1 MRRKINNFK
10 KLAII
15 LSVIVILLG
24 WQLSRWSCA
33 LHQQQVSSSLQTIL
47 DTTQQAL
54 ASWSKAQRKIAQTW
68 AQHPEIIDLGQKL
81 RSLPAISQS
90 LVDQPAQQQL
100 NNILRTVIKENEYK
114 GFLLL
119 NTGLSVMASSHVQ
132 NIGQKN
138 LLGDQHEVI
147 RKLLNGQAAVSLPM
161 HSPFI
166 INDKHTN
173 KVHNSHPSMF
183 VAAPVM
189 REQKVIA
196 ILAFRI
202 DPHDDFTAILQRG
215 RLSDSGETYA
225 FDNKG
230 MLISNSRFDQQL
242 QRLGLLS
249 PGQSSILN
257 ITLRS
262 PYDKANSLDTLVNH
276 PSLIPLTLMANS
288 AIHGNHSTNVEG
300 YLDYRGELVVG
311 AWLWDKNM
319 NMGITTEIDYD
330 NAYKLLHHTY
340 IIITIAGLS
349 TILLIF
355 LASLYVNSMRMTRNK
370 N

>member
-1 MRRKINNFK
+1 MRRKVNNFK

-15 LSVIVILLG
+15 LGVIVILLA
-24 WQLSRWSCA
+24 WQLSRWSCV

-54 ASWSKAQRKIAQTW
+54 VSWSNAQRKTAQTW
-68 AQHPEIIDLGQKL
+68 AQHPEIIDLSQKL
-81 RSLPAISQS
+81 LALPAISQS

-100 NNILRTVIKENEYK
+100 NSILHTVINENEYK

-119 NTGLSVMASSHVQ
+119 NPGLSVLASSHVQ

-138 LLGDQHEVI
+138 LLGDQHEVTQ
-147 RKLLNGQAAVSLPM
+147 KLLNGQAAVSLPM
-161 HSPFI
+161 HSTFI
-166 INDKHTN
+166 IADKHTN
-173 KVHNSHPSMF
+173 KLHNSHPSML

-189 REQKVIA
+189 LEQKVIA

-225 FDNKG
+225 FDSKG
-230 MLISNSRFDQQL
+230 VLISNSRFDQQL
-242 QRLGLLS
+242 QHMGLLS
-249 PGQSSILN
+249 AGQSSILN
-257 ITLRS
+257 ISLRS
-262 PYDKANSLDTLVNH
+262 PSDKPNSLNTLVNH
-276 PSLIPLTLMANS
+276 PSLIPLTLMAKS
-288 AIHGNHSTNVEG
+288 AIHGNQSINVEG

-311 AWLWDKNM
+311 AWLWDKNL

-340 IIITIAGLS
+340 IIIAIAGLL
-349 TILLIF
+349 TMLLIF
-355 LASLYVNSMRMTRNK
+355 LASLYVNSMRLTRK
-370 N
+370 KH